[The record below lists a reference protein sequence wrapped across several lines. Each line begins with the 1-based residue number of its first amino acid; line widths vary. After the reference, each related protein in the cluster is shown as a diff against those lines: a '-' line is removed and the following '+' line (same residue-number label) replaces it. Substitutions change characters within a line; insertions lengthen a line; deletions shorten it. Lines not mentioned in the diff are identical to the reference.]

1 MTPARFRWGIIL
13 IQIGGLILLRNAGV
27 LNDNLWVDLLV
38 LSPIVLI
45 AIGLEKIFTKSRAQF
60 ISYLTSVGLF
70 FGGFLIAFYGSYGG
84 DTTSFFSETIYRK
97 GSDPNVKSISATL
110 RLDDTDLTIR
120 DSGRDLVYGRFDRFT
135 RKPKI
140 DESLDAEELQVRLVS
155 RYGSFLGGVID
166 IDTDSPQDWYL
177 KFSEDVPLELDC
189 YGDNADIHL
198 NLSTTPLK
206 RLRLDTEDATIYLKL
221 GVLEDFVTITVAGGN
236 SDLRLR
242 VPASTGLKVVG
253 DDYGSYLTRLGFGK
267 VTDGFTSEGYDT
279 LTPKYEID
287 LDEDLSSFS
296 LDFF

>member
-120 DSGRDLVYGRFDRFT
+120 DSGRDLVYGPTDLPGSRRLM
-135 RKPKI
+135 
-140 DESLDAEELQVRLVS
+140 SLW
-155 RYGSFLGGVID
+155 
-166 IDTDSPQDWYL
+166 T
-177 KFSEDVPLELDC
+177 
-189 YGDNADIHL
+189 
-198 NLSTTPLK
+198 
-206 RLRLDTEDATIYLKL
+206 LR
-221 GVLEDFVTITVAGGN
+221 N
-236 SDLRLR
+236 CR
-242 VPASTGLKVVG
+242 
-253 DDYGSYLTRLGFGK
+253 
-267 VTDGFTSEGYDT
+267 
-279 LTPKYEID
+279 
-287 LDEDLSSFS
+287 
-296 LDFF
+296 

>member
-1 MTPARFRWGIIL
+1 M
-13 IQIGGLILLRNAGV
+13 
-27 LNDNLWVDLLV
+27 
-38 LSPIVLI
+38 
-45 AIGLEKIFTKSRAQF
+45 
-60 ISYLTSVGLF
+60 
-70 FGGFLIAFYGSYGG
+70 
-84 DTTSFFSETIYRK
+84 
-97 GSDPNVKSISATL
+97 
-110 RLDDTDLTIR
+110 
-120 DSGRDLVYGRFDRFT
+120 
-135 RKPKI
+135 
-140 DESLDAEELQVRLVS
+140 RLVS